1 MVANS
6 TIGKLNQINHNFYQ
20 KVGTQFD
27 ATRQKSWPGW
37 ETLWTKLSDL
47 GAAPQAVADIGC
59 GNGRFLNFLAEKGFA
74 GKYLGVDSSA
84 LLLEFAKQLAS
95 DIATSAN
102 ISAEFNEIDLVVDQD
117 ALIKQLTSLNPDLI
131 VLFGVMHHIPSTK
144 FRTYFIK
151 SLAASLKPGGY
162 LCFTTWEFQSDPRYS
177 ARSLNSN
184 EIAAEFGE
192 LELEEGDFILDW
204 KRGER
209 AFRYCHAYS
218 NDEVNE
224 IVENAGLKIAETFL
238 ADGKNSSLNRYY
250 ILRRL

>member
-1 MVANS
+1 MLS
-6 TIGKLNQINHNFYQ
+6 TSAIRKINQINLSFYQ
-20 KVGTQFD
+20 KVGSEFD

-37 ETLWTKLSDL
+37 ETLWAKLSDL
-47 GAAPQAVADIGC
+47 GTAPEAVADIGC
-59 GNGRFLNFLAEKGFA
+59 GNGRFLTFLAEKGFA
-74 GKYLGVDSSA
+74 GEYLGIDSSS
-84 LLLEFAKQLAS
+84 LLLASAEKQLSENPPAS
-95 DIATSAN
+95 GIKAR
-102 ISAEFNEIDLVVDQD
+102 FNETDLIVDQD
-117 ALIKQLTSLNPDLI
+117 ALIKQLNSLNPDLI
-131 VLFGVMHHIPSTK
+131 VLFGVMHHIPGRE
-144 FRTYFIK
+144 FRKQFIK

-162 LCFTTWEFQSDPRYS
+162 LCFTTWEFQTDPRYS
-177 ARSLNSN
+177 SRSLNSN

-250 ILRRL
+250 ILRKA

>member
-1 MVANS
+1 MTN
-6 TIGKLNQINHNFYQ
+6 IDKLNKINHTFYQ
-20 KVGTQFD
+20 KIGSEFD

-37 ETLWTKLSDL
+37 EILWAKLGNL

-59 GNGRFLNFLAEKGFA
+59 GNGRFLTFLFENGFV
-74 GKYLGVDSSA
+74 GKYLGVDSST
-84 LLLEFAKQLAS
+84 LLLESAKQQVS
-95 DIATSAN
+95 DISTSAN
-102 ISAEFNEIDLVVDQD
+102 ISAQFNEIDLIVDQD

-131 VLFGVMHHIPSTK
+131 VLFGVMHHIPGRE
-144 FRTYFIK
+144 FRKQFIK

-162 LCFTTWEFQSDPRYS
+162 LCFTTWEFKADPRYS
-177 ARSLNSN
+177 ARSLNTN
-184 EIAAEFGE
+184 EIAAQFGE

-218 NDEVNE
+218 NEEVNVIAE
-224 IVENAGLKIAETFL
+224 HAGLKVVESFL

-250 ILRRL
+250 ILRKA

>member
-1 MVANS
+1 MLSAS
-6 TIGKLNQINHNFYQ
+6 EIRKINQINLSFYQ
-20 KVGTQFD
+20 KVGSEFD

-37 ETLWTKLSDL
+37 ETLWAKLGDL
-47 GAAPQAVADIGC
+47 GVSHQAVADIGC

-74 GKYLGVDSSA
+74 GKYLGVDSSH
-84 LLLEFAKQLAS
+84 LLLESAKQQLS
-95 DIATSAN
+95 SIATYSK
-102 ISAEFNEIDLVVDQD
+102 ISAEFNEIDLIVDQD
-117 ALIKQLTSLNPDLI
+117 TLIKQLNSLSPNLI
-131 VLFGVMHHIPSTK
+131 VLFGVMHHIPGRE
-144 FRTYFIK
+144 FRKDFIK
-151 SLAASLKPGGY
+151 SLADSLKPGGY
-162 LCFTTWEFQSDPRYS
+162 LCFTTWEFQTDPRYN
-177 ARSLNSN
+177 ARSLNFN

-218 NDEVNE
+218 NEEVNE
-224 IVENAGLKIAETFL
+224 IVEHAGLEIAETFL